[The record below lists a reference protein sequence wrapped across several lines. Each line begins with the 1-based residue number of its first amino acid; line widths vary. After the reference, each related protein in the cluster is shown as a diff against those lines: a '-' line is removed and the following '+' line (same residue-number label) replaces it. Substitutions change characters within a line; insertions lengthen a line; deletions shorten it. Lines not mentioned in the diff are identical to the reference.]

1 MAIRRDERHG
11 DAPWRCAVMRHFG
24 FLGSVLLVCSAV
36 AAGRV
41 DEWRAQRRAANVD
54 EGGDSGEGA
63 PAYVWDGQGIRLP
76 TPGWLYHDRRNVT
89 LRLNVSHVP
98 AEAFRADWRWELWL
112 NGNKASDLVFTPAA
126 PAVTVVV
133 TGGDEGWPAGRHEV
147 QVRLHGLHGMHA
159 GELVPFFVDREGSPF
174 SMVESEAREHVAE
187 KREGL
192 MNWVQKHGQ
201 GFTKLRIDGDKF
213 GGNALFAS
221 QDIAENEVVG
231 QTF

>member
-1 MAIRRDERHG
+1 VKK
-11 DAPWRCAVMRHFG
+11 VMQLFG
-24 FLGSVLLVCSAV
+24 FLCSVLLLLLLSAV

-41 DEWRAQRRAANVD
+41 DEWRARHHAAKADAV
-54 EGGDSGEGA
+54 EDSGGA
-63 PAYVWDGQGIRLP
+63 LAYVWDGQGIRLP
-76 TPGWLYHDRRNVT
+76 TPGWLYQDRRNVT

-112 NGNKASDLVFTPAA
+112 NGNKAGDLEFTPAA

-147 QVRLHGLHGMHA
+147 QVRLHGVHGMHA

-174 SMVESEAREHVAE
+174 SMVESAAREHVAE

-192 MNWVQKHGQ
+192 MNWVQEHGQ

-221 QDIAENEVVG
+221 QDIAEDEVVG
-231 QTF
+231 HTF